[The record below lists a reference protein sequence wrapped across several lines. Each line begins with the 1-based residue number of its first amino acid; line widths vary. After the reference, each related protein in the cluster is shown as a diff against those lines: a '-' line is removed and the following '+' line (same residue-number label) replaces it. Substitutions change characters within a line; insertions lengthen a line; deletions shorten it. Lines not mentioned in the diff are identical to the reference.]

1 MTDSFRS
8 IYSINSGIA
17 QGKGVAVG
25 RYPEDSYQGGN
36 PWYLSTFAAAEQLYD
51 AIYQWKQQ
59 GSIAITATSLPFF
72 KDVYS
77 SAAVGTYASSSATFT
92 SIINAV
98 STYADS
104 YMSNAVSQMSQSL
117 QYYGPLTYDKATI
130 HTSERRSCGTVFS
143 IEWKPA
149 LRH

>member
-8 IYSINSGIA
+8 IYSVNSGIA
-17 QGKGVAVG
+17 QGKAVAIG

-51 AIYQWKQQ
+51 AVYQWKQL
-59 GSIAITATSLPFF
+59 GSIAITSTSLPFF

-77 SAAVGTYASSSATFT
+77 SAAVGTYASSSTTFT
-92 SIINAV
+92 AIINAV

-104 YMSNAVSQMSQSL
+104 YMSNAVSCMTFHL
-117 QYYGPLTYDKATI
+117 
-130 HTSERRSCGTVFS
+130 
-143 IEWKPA
+143 
-149 LRH
+149 